1 MQPLCAGRSS
11 DGFYRHSGLTLLEVL
26 VYTGL
31 MVVIGG
37 PLISVVL
44 VSSRGVAENSTMHQ
58 VAERNLISLY
68 RVTQEVRI
76 GLSNSVVVGN
86 GGKSLTFT
94 RPDSFDG
101 TNIVP
106 GPSIRYE
113 FLLSPDELANAAD
126 DNGNGLVDE
135 GRLLRT
141 NLTTGEVVSLC
152 ENLDPAQSIFTWDT
166 ATVTM
171 TVANIG
177 RLSSANSFFGITR
190 SLAMVPRN

>member
-1 MQPLCAGRSS
+1 
-11 DGFYRHSGLTLLEVL
+11 
-26 VYTGL
+26 

-37 PLISVVL
+37 PLISVL

-58 VAERNLISLY
+58 VAERNLISLN

-106 GPSIRYE
+106 GSAIRYE
-113 FLLSPDELANAAD
+113 FLLSPDEVANAAD

-152 ENLDPAQSIFTWDT
+152 ENLSPAQSTFTWDT
-166 ATVTM
+166 TTVTM

-177 RLSSANSFFGITR
+177 QLSSANSFFGITM